1 MSHCQVGLLAGV
13 PTLLDLDYQQYLTPA
28 AGQLDLLWRSYL
40 GGGGL
45 LPRSVLAL
53 RSVGEVFDQSLF
65 ASGRW
70 ERS

>member
-13 PTLLDLDYQQYLTPA
+13 PTLLDVDYQYYLTPA

-40 GGGGL
+40 GGGGS
-45 LPRSVLAL
+45 RGVLAL
-53 RSVGEVFDQSLF
+53 RSVGEVFDRSLF